1 MFYIAGAVVD
11 ADEVVVIEPPELED
25 IELIGGILGIAEVEL
40 VFGVH
45 AVVDDVEVEAVGP
58 VDEF

>member
-40 VFGVH
+40 VFGVY
-45 AVVDDVEVEAVGP
+45 AIVGDVEVEAVRP